1 MSSSETLVRSGADA
15 DGRESD
21 FFDGAL
27 FGGLFFGK
35 AHAPQPCVFAETAS
49 AGTLLADAAA
59 AMVMGNVNIT
69 HWGVTSWVFWG
80 EFGYHGSIFSGM
92 PHLTRLCFGESHMR
106 TRRMHAVKFEGNRG
120 SLVCHSKNKGQ
131 RALSRPHRVGLAGLA
146 VPALYAAHLRMQK
159 ATSEWLRL
167 RAT

>member
-1 MSSSETLVRSGADA
+1 MGLTRTG
-15 DGRESD
+15 D
-21 FFDGAL
+21 FFDGAPC
-27 FGGLFFGK
+27 GGLVFGN
-35 AHAPQPCVFAETAS
+35 AHNPQPCIFAETVS
-49 AGTLLADAAA
+49 AVAMLADAAA
-59 AMVMGNVNIT
+59 AMMMGNDNIT

-131 RALSRPHRVGLAGLA
+131 RALIDNLTKRRVCC
-146 VPALYAAHLRMQK
+146 PAMAIVGARV
-159 ATSEWLRL
+159 
-167 RAT
+167 RAQCVCSWRW